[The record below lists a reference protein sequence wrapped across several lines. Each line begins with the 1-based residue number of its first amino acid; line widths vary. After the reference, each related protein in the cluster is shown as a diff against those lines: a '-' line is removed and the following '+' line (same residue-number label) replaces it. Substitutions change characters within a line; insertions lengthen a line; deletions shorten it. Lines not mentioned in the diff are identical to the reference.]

1 MVRTAHCFLF
11 GFVFS
16 SVLSCVAP
24 QIARG
29 DDATGPVLLPA
40 AKRILAW
47 LPDDTETITAARS
60 FQIEDYAAPG
70 DQKPRGDIDRGIRL
84 FTLEGLWDLNDW
96 KFLKPLTGTKVVVAL
111 CGARN
116 FEVVSSFGSLRYEGC
131 GVIVFENKL
140 EDLAKGWLQAVRAGA
155 KKIRRIENREVFV
168 YPSTTVM
175 ESTYEQMPWQGTFIV
190 VVQPNTLLCATS
202 DRYLTDV
209 LKRLDAKSPGRAPLL
224 DLPEWKHIDPKS
236 SSWLLRHIPGQ
247 GGRRKISGLTL
258 SENHTGTGNNAGF
271 RVVYLP
277 VAGSAERVSSSAR
290 GIWRPAGFDAHSDL
304 RLQKDGAVVV
314 SSTVIDPPLIWAIY
328 HLPGEDGSLNTD

>member
-1 MVRTAHCFLF
+1 MWRLVGAVGFLF
-11 GFVFS
+11 FN
-16 SVLSCVAP
+16 VLSCAAP

-29 DDATGPVLLPA
+29 EDATGPVLPPA

-47 LPDDTETITAARS
+47 LPNDTETIAVAQS

-70 DQKPRGDIDRGIRL
+70 DPKSRGNIDRGIRL
-84 FTLEGLWDLNDW
+84 VALEGLWDLNDW
-96 KFLKPLTGTKVVVAL
+96 KFLKPLTGSKVVLAL

-131 GVIVFENKL
+131 DVVVFENKL
-140 EDLAKGWLQAVRAGA
+140 EDLAKGWLQTVRAGA
-155 KKIRRIENREVFV
+155 KEIRRIENREVFV
-168 YPSTTVM
+168 YPSITVM
-175 ESTYEQMPWQGTFIV
+175 EPWVEQKPWQGTFIV
-190 VVQPNTLLCATS
+190 VVEPNTLLCATS

-209 LKRLDAKSPGRAPLL
+209 LRRLDAKLPDRAPLL

-236 SSWLLRHIPGQ
+236 SAWLLRHIPGQ
-247 GGRRKISGLTL
+247 GRRHKINGLTL
-258 SENHTGTGNNAGF
+258 SENNAGSGNNAGF

-277 VAGSAERVSSSAR
+277 VAGSAERVLSSAR
-290 GIWRPAGFDAHSDL
+290 GIWKPADFESHSDI

-314 SSTVIDPPLIWAIY
+314 SSTIIDPPLNWAIY